1 MAMIARVAED
11 KQNLLQ
17 TETVWQKMQK
27 DTSPQKEKEDTVIGK
42 AAEVY
47 ISKEGR
53 KLSEEALDP
62 LTRLSQT
69 DFMTDAEKQLSK
81 LWQEEQD
88 KAEYKKQAAEIEER
102 LAKDAGLTDKEREDL
117 QAQADELKEKGM
129 TLDDKLYALYDKKNG
144 IEKNIA
150 ENDGKYMAADIAGLQ
165 KQIDQLNREIYNAAA
180 DITRDGKMKDFLTQ
194 QALKERADLGI
205 AANKAKIAN
214 AELEL
219 RDSEA
224 SVTTRTAEQIQKQ
237 ADENGKYQPTAVDVV
252 QEAVEEGKAR
262 AEKAE
267 EETGKLA
274 DKGRESALNMQ
285 SNLVQEAN
293 RAADAGTD
301 EKIINH
307 TEDIKKLTIEDALQ
321 R

>member
-1 MAMIARVAED
+1 MAMIVRVAED

-17 TETVWQKMQK
+17 AEPVWQRMQR
-27 DTSPQKEKEDTVIGK
+27 DTSRQKEKEDTVIGK
-42 AAEVY
+42 AAEVC
-47 ISKEGR
+47 ISKAGR

-62 LTRLSQT
+62 LKRLSQT
-69 DFMTDAEKQLSK
+69 DFMTDAEKQLYK
-81 LWQEEQD
+81 LSQEERD

-102 LAKDAGLTDKEREDL
+102 LAKDSSLTDKEREAL

-129 TLDDKLYALYDKKNG
+129 TLDDKLYALYDKKRG
-144 IEKNIA
+144 IEKSIE

-165 KQIDQLNREIYNAAA
+165 KQIDQLNRKIYNAAA
-180 DITRDGKMKDFLTQ
+180 DITRDGKLKDFLTQ
-194 QALKERADLGI
+194 QALKERADLDI
-205 AANKAKIAN
+205 AANKAKILN
-214 AELEL
+214 AKLEL

-224 SVTTRTAEQIQKQ
+224 SVSTRTAEQIQAQ
-237 ADENGKYQPTAVDVV
+237 ADENSRRQPTAADVV

-274 DKGRESALNMQ
+274 DKGRESALKMQ
-285 SNLVQEAN
+285 GTLSRKSKLSDNAEA
-293 RAADAGTD
+293 D
-301 EKIINH
+301 EDIINH
-307 TEDIKKLTIEDALQ
+307 MEDIKKLSVEDALE

>member
-1 MAMIARVAED
+1 MAMIAHVAED
-11 KQNLLQ
+11 KQSLLQ
-17 TETVWQKMQK
+17 IESVWQKMQK
-27 DTSPQKEKEDTVIGK
+27 DTSPHKEKEDTVIGK

-53 KLSEEALDP
+53 KLSEDALDP
-62 LTRLSQT
+62 LKRLSQT
-69 DFMTDAEKQLSK
+69 DFMTDAEKQLYK
-81 LWQEEQD
+81 LSQEERD

-102 LAKDAGLTDKEREDL
+102 LAKDSSLTDKEREDL

-129 TLDDKLYALYDKKNG
+129 TLDDKLYALYDKKRG
-144 IEKNIA
+144 IEKNIE

-165 KQIDQLNREIYNAAA
+165 KQIDQLNRKIYNAAA
-180 DITRDGKMKDFLTQ
+180 DITRDGKLKDFLTQ

-205 AANKAKIAN
+205 AANKAKIRN
-214 AELEL
+214 GELEL

-224 SVTTRTAEQIQKQ
+224 SMTTRAVEQIQKQ
-237 ADENGKYQPTAVDVV
+237 ADENGKRQPTAADVV

-267 EETGKLA
+267 DETGRLV
-274 DKGRESALNMQ
+274 DKGRDSALEMQ
-285 SNLVQEAN
+285 GNLTQE
-293 RAADAGTD
+293 GTLAKKAEVN

-307 TEDIKKLTIEDALQ
+307 IEDIKKLTVEDALE

>member
-11 KQNLLQ
+11 KQSLLQ

-117 QAQADELKEKGM
+117 QAQADKLKEKGM

-194 QALKERADLGI
+194 QVLKERADLGI

-237 ADENGKYQPTAVDVV
+237 ADENGKYQPTAADVV

-293 RAADAGTD
+293 RGADAGTD